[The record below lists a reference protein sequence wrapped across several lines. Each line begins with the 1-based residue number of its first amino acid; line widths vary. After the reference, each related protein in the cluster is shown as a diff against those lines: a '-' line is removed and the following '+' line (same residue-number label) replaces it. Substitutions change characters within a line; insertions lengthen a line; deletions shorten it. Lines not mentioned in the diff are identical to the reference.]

1 MSRAEQIDEAEP
13 LSAPNSPSLRPPSG
27 AMTQISTAS
36 STRKLLLA
44 FAAVYIFWGST
55 YLAIRYGVETIPPL
69 LMSGT
74 RHFFAGVFLYTLARF
89 RGGKK
94 PTLRQWRSAAFV
106 GALLLLCSNGT
117 LAITERILPSSIAAL
132 LVATVS
138 LWMVILEW
146 VRPGGVRPTAR
157 IAACLAFGFLG
168 VVFLVSP
175 RVPFLQA
182 SQDHVNPWAALALI
196 AASLV
201 WAIGSVSSRHVDLP
215 RSALLSA
222 AMYALTGGA
231 MLWIVGF
238 LTREGSQVHLGEISL
253 RSWLAMAYLA
263 IFGSII
269 GLTAY
274 AYLLKHASPSRVAT
288 YAYVNPLV
296 AVFLGWAVA
305 GEPVTARMLIAG
317 AVIIFSV
324 MLVITAPHSPE
335 SEDLAQPSIP
345 D

>member
-1 MSRAEQIDEAEP
+1 MSRSVRV
-13 LSAPNSPSLRPPSG
+13 LV
-27 AMTQISTAS
+27 
-36 STRKLLLA
+36 LA
-44 FAAVYIFWGST
+44 FVTVYIFWGST

-74 RHFFAGVFLYTLARF
+74 RHFAAGVVLYLIARL
-89 RGGKK
+89 RGAEK
-94 PTLRQWRSAAFV
+94 PSGRQWFSAALV
-106 GALLLLCSNGT
+106 GFLLLLCSNGT
-117 LAITERILPSSIAAL
+117 LATTERILPSSIAAL

-138 LWMVILEW
+138 LWMVIIEW
-146 VRPGGVRPTAR
+146 LRPGGVRPTAR
-157 IAACLAFGFLG
+157 IALGLAFGFLG

-182 SQDHVNPWAALALI
+182 SPERISPIAAVALI

-201 WAIGSVSSRHVDLP
+201 WAIGSVASRHIDLP
-215 RSALLSA
+215 RSALLST

-231 MLWIVGF
+231 MLWVVG
-238 LTREGSQVHLGEISL
+238 LALGEGWQVHIHEISA
-253 RSWLAMAYLA
+253 RSWFAMGYLA
-263 IFGSII
+263 VFGSII

-274 AYLLKHASPSRVAT
+274 TYLLKHAAPSRVAT

-296 AVFLGWAVA
+296 AVFLGWAIA
-305 GEPVTARMLIAG
+305 GEKLDAQVLLSA
-317 AVIIFSV
+317 AVIVFSV

-335 SEDLAQPSIP
+335 SADLAQPSIP

>member
-1 MSRAEQIDEAEP
+1 MSRTEQINEAEP
-13 LSAPNSPSLRPPSG
+13 LSAPSSQDLPPSHG
-27 AMTQISTAS
+27 ALTQIATKS
-36 STRKLLLA
+36 SAQKLLVA
-44 FAAVYIFWGST
+44 FLAVYVFWGST

-74 RHFFAGVFLYTLARF
+74 RHFIAGVFLYILARF

-138 LWMVILEW
+138 LWMVIIEW
-146 VRPGGVRPTAR
+146 LRPGGVRPTGR

-175 RVPFLQA
+175 RVPFLHS
-182 SQDHVNPWAALALI
+182 SQEHVNTGAALALI
-196 AASLV
+196 VASLV

-215 RSALLSA
+215 GSALLSA

-231 MLWIVGF
+231 MLWFAG
-238 LTREGSQVHLGEISL
+238 LLSHEGSQLHLLEVSA
-253 RSWLAMAYLA
+253 RSWFAMAYLA
-263 IFGSII
+263 IFGSIV

-274 AYLLKHASPSRVAT
+274 AYLLKHAPPARVAT